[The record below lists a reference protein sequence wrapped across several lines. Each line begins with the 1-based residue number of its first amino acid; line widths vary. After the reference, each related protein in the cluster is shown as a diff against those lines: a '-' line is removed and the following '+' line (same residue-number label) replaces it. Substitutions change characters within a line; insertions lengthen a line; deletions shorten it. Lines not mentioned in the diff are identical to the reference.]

1 VTTRAQLPALPSPTE
16 GNLINVARAVKSIL
30 DVREG
35 RAGDPLDAYIT
46 YRDLVDSGIAAP
58 TRLPSAGRVP
68 IPVIPIGAEPDGYN
82 PTTDYTIPPR
92 PENVS
97 VTGLFAVIQIQWDPP
112 PIRNFSYA
120 EVWRST
126 TNVLG
131 NAVLIGT
138 SATQF
143 YADSVGASATRYY
156 WVRFVTQANVT
167 GPYNA
172 TNGLVGTTAAD
183 PTLILGSLS
192 GQIKESHL
200 FSTLSSRID
209 LIDAPATTAGSVG
222 ARIAAASASLS
233 TLITQESQART
244 QAITNEAQARSNAI
258 INETDARA
266 TALLNEASA
275 RATQIGALQTQIN
288 TLQAASSGDFS
299 ELLSAVQ
306 SEQTARIAADT
317 AEAASRET
325 LATQL
330 RGPYTGTDPSV
341 LASGLLYNERLT
353 RISAEESLASSI
365 SALSSTVN
373 TNNSTLSAAITSEA
387 TTRANAD
394 SALSSSL
401 TTLTSSVND
410 STTGLAATR
419 ATLINDYY
427 TKTAADSAISSAV
440 TALSSSVNSTL
451 TGYVTN
457 SALTQNYYTK
467 AGADAAISQATSSLV
482 SNTALNN
489 ALGSYVTSA
498 TLSTNYYTKTQTDS
512 AISSATSSLVSTTAL
527 NNALGSY
534 TNTATLT
541 TNYYTKTQTDS
552 AISSANSSLVSTTA
566 LSNALGSYTNTA
578 TLEQNYYTKTQTDGA
593 ISSATTTLSSTFTNT
608 LTGYATTAAVQQNFF
623 AKASGE
629 SLQGQYTVKIDLAGR
644 VSGFGLASEVTTAG
658 ASTSVFA
665 VNANRFYVSAPNDF
679 TQETTPPSSPAGRIW
694 YRPST
699 NQSFRSTGS
708 GWVSFDPIIPFIV
721 QATPT
726 TINGASVPAG
736 VYLDT
741 AFIRDGTITTAKIGD
756 AQIDNAKIASL
767 NASKITAG
775 SLQVGSFIQ
784 SADYV
789 AGVSGWRINADGSA
803 ELNNVTSR
811 GNINATSGSITGATI
826 IGGTISTATSGQRIV
841 FDSTGLKF
849 LTGATSGKYGQFK
862 YGQRKYGSGVLVY
875 FNSSTKRVPFYVSG
889 EQNVADIHLY
899 NRTANPSGATYEDG
913 DMIVVNGRLRI
924 YVTALGGWKQVAL
937 E

>member
-1 VTTRAQLPALPSPTE
+1 MTTRAQLPALPSPTE

-97 VTGLFAVIQIQWDPP
+97 VTGLFVVIQIQWDLP

-183 PTLILGSLS
+183 PALILGSLS

-200 FSTLSSRID
+200 FSTLASRID
-209 LIDAPATTAGSVG
+209 LIDAPATTTGSVN
-222 ARIAAASASLS
+222 ARLS
-233 TLITQESQART
+233 VVQSQV
-244 QAITNEAQARSNAI
+244 N
-258 INETDARA
+258 
-266 TALLNEASA
+266 
-275 RATQIGALQTQIN
+275 
-288 TLQAASSGDFS
+288 
-299 ELLSAVQ
+299 ELLSTPAYSNTETYAVNELVTYDGAIYQ
-306 SEQTARIAADT
+306 AKQATTGNLPTNTVYWDKVGEYTSLGAAVAAHTSQIGTLTTGLAAEVSART
-317 AEAASRET
+317 T
-325 LATQL
+325 LA
-330 RGPYTGTDPSV
+330 
-341 LASGLLYNERLT
+341 
-353 RISAEESLASSI
+353 SAF
-365 SALSSTVN
+365 
-373 TNNSTLSAAITSEA
+373 NNP
-387 TTRANAD
+387 
-394 SALSSSL
+394 
-401 TTLTSSVND
+401 
-410 STTGLAATR
+410 TTGLAATR
-419 ATLINDYY
+419 STLVNDYY
-427 TKTAADSAISSAV
+427 TKTAADGAISSAISS
-440 TALSSSVNSTL
+440 LSSSFTSTL
-451 TGYVTN
+451 TGYVT
-457 SALTQNYYTK
+457 SASLTQNYYTK
-467 AGADAAISQATSSLV
+467 AGADTAISQATSSLV
-482 SNTALNN
+482 SSTALNN
-489 ALGSYVTSA
+489 ALGSYVTGA
-498 TLSTNYYTKTQTDS
+498 TLSTNHYTKTQTDS

-578 TLEQNYYTKTQTDGA
+578 TLQQNYYTKTQTDSA
-593 ISSATTTLSSTFTNT
+593 ISSATTNLSASFTNT
-608 LTGYATTAAVQQNFF
+608 LTGYSTTASVQQNFF

-699 NQSFRSTGS
+699 QQSFRSTGS

-875 FNSSTKRVPFYVSG
+875 FNSADKRVPFYVSG